1 VNFVWEQLGDGIHR
15 CRLPFLDVTIGLV
28 HGATGTLLI
37 DTGTT
42 LTEAALV
49 KADVADIAD
58 GEVSD
63 IVLTHNHFDH
73 ILGSSAFE
81 GATVYCAPDV
91 AATIANRSEHLRA
104 EAVRYGAD
112 PAEVA
117 SAVSALRTPENPVSR
132 ADVDLGGVTVAISH
146 PGPGHT
152 RHDLIVVVD
161 AEAPVVFCGDLVEES
176 GDPAFDRDS
185 DLQAWPS
192 TLDRVLDAG
201 GPEAMFVPGHGAVVD
216 SRFVRRQQEW
226 LLDQV

>member
-117 SAVSALRTPENPVSR
+117 NAVSALRTPENPVSR
-132 ADVDLGGVTVAISH
+132 ANVDLGGVTLAISH

>member
-15 CRLPFLDVTIGLV
+15 CRLPFLDVTIGRV

-49 KADVADIAD
+49 KADVAAIAD

>member
-117 SAVSALRTPENPVSR
+117 NAVSALRTPENPVSR
-132 ADVDLGGVTVAISH
+132 ANVDLGGVTVAISH

-161 AEAPVVFCGDLVEES
+161 ADAPVVFCGDLVEES

>member
-1 VNFVWEQLGDGIHR
+1 
-15 CRLPFLDVTIGLV
+15 
-28 HGATGTLLI
+28 
-37 DTGTT
+37 
-42 LTEAALV
+42 
-49 KADVADIAD
+49 
-58 GEVSD
+58 
-63 IVLTHNHFDH
+63 
-73 ILGSSAFE
+73 
-81 GATVYCAPDV
+81 
-91 AATIANRSEHLRA
+91 
-104 EAVRYGAD
+104 
-112 PAEVA
+112 VA

>member
-176 GDPAFDRDS
+176 GDPAFGRDS

-192 TLDRVLDAG
+192 TLDRMLDAG

>member
-1 VNFVWEQLGDGIHR
+1 VNFVWEQLSDTVHR